1 MLLLWFGLKGL
12 LMFELYSTGMKTQQ
26 LEEEDEELFI
36 CHIHSYTEYNQQW
49 NVCSAFNPSKST
61 HPGAVDTHTHTW
73 SSGHTH
79 HTWSSGH
86 THSPGAADTHTLM
99 FKIII
104 HLFQKDFICILMKY
118 YFNVYDYNSCI
129 SKGFYLHFNLK
140 LF

>member
-1 MLLLWFGLKGL
+1 MCALLL
-12 LMFELYSTGMKTQQ
+12 
-26 LEEEDEELFI
+26 
-36 CHIHSYTEYNQQW
+36 
-49 NVCSAFNPSKST
+49 T
-61 HPGAVDTHTHTW
+61 HPRAHTPGAVDTHTHT
-73 SSGHTH
+73 HTPGAVDTH
-79 HTWSSGH
+79 TLTWSSGH
-86 THSPGAADTHTLM
+86 THTLM

>member
-1 MLLLWFGLKGL
+1 MCALLL
-12 LMFELYSTGMKTQQ
+12 
-26 LEEEDEELFI
+26 
-36 CHIHSYTEYNQQW
+36 
-49 NVCSAFNPSKST
+49 T
-61 HPGAVDTHTHTW
+61 HPRAHTPGAVDTHTHLEQRT
-73 SSGHTH
+73 HTH
-79 HTWSSGH
+79 T
-86 THSPGAADTHTLM
+86 PGAVDTHTHTLM